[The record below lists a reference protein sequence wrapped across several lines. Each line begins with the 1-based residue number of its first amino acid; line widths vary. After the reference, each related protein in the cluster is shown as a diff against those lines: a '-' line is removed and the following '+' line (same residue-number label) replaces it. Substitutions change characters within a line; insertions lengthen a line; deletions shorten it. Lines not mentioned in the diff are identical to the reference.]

1 MLLRSQKCPNCG
13 AYHDPTLEKCPGC
26 HKTNELYLNR
36 EINNKIVF
44 MHPIAQIGMFI
55 AGFALA
61 GMLVAEYFLSIFVA
75 LFPVDDTLKQT
86 LLLLFTYLCML
97 GGLAAI
103 VLSTRRN
110 IFFSKYKRGLDYIY
124 GIGYALTIVIVSMI
138 VGAIISIFHTPAD
151 NNNQAAAVA
160 VAKNYPIIAFF
171 LLGFLGP
178 ICEELTYRVGL
189 YSFFRRIN
197 KYLAFG
203 VTIVVFALIHF
214 DFRASDIIN
223 ELWSLPSY
231 LISGFIL
238 TLAYE
243 HRGPACSMTAHVL
256 YNIFAFLI
264 MLAA

>member
-13 AYHDPTLEKCPGC
+13 AYHDPTLEKCPWC

-61 GMLVAEYFLSIFVA
+61 GMLVAELFLSIFVA

-214 DFRASDIIN
+214 DFGATDIIN

>member
-13 AYHDPTLEKCPGC
+13 AYHDPTLEKCPEC

-189 YSFFRRIN
+189 YTFFRRIN

-214 DFRASDIIN
+214 DFGATDIIN

>member
-61 GMLVAEYFLSIFVA
+61 GMLVADF
-75 LFPVDDTLKQT
+75 
-86 LLLLFTYLCML
+86 FT
-97 GGLAAI
+97 
-103 VLSTRRN
+103 
-110 IFFSKYKRGLDYIY
+110 KYKRGLDYIY

-214 DFRASDIIN
+214 DFGATDIIN